1 MNTAYYAR
9 QKKLRDKMAYVRIR
23 GRRASDGMIAVLM
36 VHEEL
41 RQDIDKLAET
51 RKIIREENPYEMP
64 ITRDRMHYS
73 FIWDKYTL
81 FEADNGDEMIVID
94 PTDARINLE
103 EAISKYAKQQKKKKE
118 VQLESL
124 SSESEGDAKSG

>member
-9 QKKLRDKMAYVRIR
+9 QKKLRDKMAHVRIR

-64 ITRDRMHYS
+64 ITRVRMHYS